1 MSARTSALD
10 GMHGKLGLWRKTG
23 VKQTR
28 TALEGH
34 TAPERQLL
42 LTVTNFPFF
51 SL

>member
-10 GMHGKLGLWRKTG
+10 GIHGKLGLWRKTG

-34 TAPERQLL
+34 TAPWAAATSHGYE
-42 LTVTNFPFF
+42 FPIF
-51 SL
+51 